1 MKQLKDWAQIFALAF
16 LCLSIC
22 SGILEFALWCNK
34 PFAYLL
40 SVSFCFLVIWGGVEI
55 YERSK

>member
-1 MKQLKDWAQIFALAF
+1 MKQLKDWAQIIALAF

-40 SVSFCFLVIWGGVEI
+40 SVSFSFLVIWGGVEI
-55 YERSK
+55 YDRSK